1 MSTFYAFYP
10 PGSAG
15 SSNSSVGTNGATAP
29 TSSTEV
35 GGINPGGNLQP
46 LQTDAAG
53 ALITT
58 PASGS
63 VQHVIVDSSA
73 LPTGAS
79 TSALQTSGNTQLV
92 TIASNQTNGTQ
103 VTAVN
108 NFPAT
113 QPVSGTVTANQGTPG
128 VGAWPTLAAQS
139 GTWSTRTQD
148 GSGTTISS
156 TSNALDVNIK
166 SSGLS
171 NQSVNLAQV
180 AGTTTATSNGVVGA
194 GVQRVA
200 IASDNTAFAV
210 NATLQA
216 GSALAGKVGIDQTTP
231 GTTNAVALA
240 QIGSTTTATGN
251 GVVSTGVQRV
261 AIASDNTAFAVNA
274 TLQASSAVIGH
285 VINDAGS
292 AIMGQV
298 GIDQTTPGTTN
309 ALSLKYIAGT
319 TIAAGQSAAAA
330 SVPVTLS
337 NENIQD
343 LYFTGQSA
351 QTATVNNIIPAS
363 SGAAATDA
371 TGYRSGSVQ
380 VVSTGT
386 GGTFIFE
393 GSNDNSSFVTIPVYN
408 QAAVSGASI
417 VAAISATSS
426 QLIYVFPVNFRYIR
440 LRIATTI
447 TGGSIQAFTK
457 LAQVGYAPFLQ
468 LTSSPVTANVNAIQS
483 GAWFTTATA
492 TLSNVAS
499 SATTVTVLASNANR
513 KGMMVFNDSTSVL
526 YLKFGATASTTS
538 YTVQIASNGYYE
550 MPASPYM
557 YTGICD
563 GIWSSANG
571 NARVTEIS

>member
-1 MSTFYAFYP
+1 MANFYAMYP
-10 PGSAG
+10 PSSG
-15 SSNSSVGTNGATAP
+15 SSSNPSVGPNLTPIPSDSTLVAGEDTNGD
-29 TSSTEV
+29 
-35 GGINPGGNLQP
+35 LHP
-46 LQTDAAG
+46 LQTDASG
-53 ALITT
+53 YLYVSVGSTPSDQSVNIVQYGGVSTT
-58 PASGS
+58 LGQKAMAASIPVTLAS
-63 VQHVIVDSSA
+63 DQSA
-73 LPTGAS
+73 L
-79 TSALQTSGNTQLV
+79 
-92 TIASNQTNGTQ
+92 
-103 VTAVN
+103 
-108 NFPAT
+108 
-113 QPVSGTVTANQGTPG
+113 TVNQGTPG

-148 GSGTTISS
+148 GSGNTIGS

-171 NQSVNLAQV
+171 NQSINLAQV

-216 GSALAGKVGIDQTTP
+216 GSAVIGHVIVDSGTLTAVTAITNALPAGSNVIGHVINDAGSAIIGKVGIDQTTP
-231 GTTNAVALA
+231 GTTNAVA
-240 QIGSTTTATGN
+240 
-251 GVVSTGVQRV
+251 
-261 AIASDNTAFAVNA
+261 IAS
-274 TLQASSAVIGH
+274 
-285 VINDAGS
+285 
-292 AIMGQV
+292 V
-298 GIDQTTPGTTN
+298 G
-309 ALSLKYIAGT
+309 AT

-337 NENIQD
+337 NENVQD

-363 SGAAATDA
+363 SGATATDA
-371 TGYRSGSVQ
+371 TGYRSGSIQ

-393 GSNDNSSFVTIPVYN
+393 GSNDNSSFITIPVYN
-408 QAAVSGASI
+408 QAVVSGASI
-417 VAAISATSS
+417 IAAITATNS
-426 QLIYVFPVNFRYIR
+426 QLIYTFPINFRYLR

-457 LAQVGYAPFLQ
+457 LSQSSWAPFLQ

-499 SATTVTVLASNANR
+499 SASSVTVLASNSSR
-513 KGMMVFNDSTSVL
+513 KGAMIFNDSTQVL
-526 YLKFGATASTTS
+526 YLKFGATASATS
-538 YTVQIASNGYYE
+538 YTVQISAGAYYE
-550 MPASPYM
+550 LPASPYM
-557 YTGICD
+557 FTGILD
-563 GIWSSANG
+563 GIWAAANG
-571 NARVTEIS
+571 NARVTEIT